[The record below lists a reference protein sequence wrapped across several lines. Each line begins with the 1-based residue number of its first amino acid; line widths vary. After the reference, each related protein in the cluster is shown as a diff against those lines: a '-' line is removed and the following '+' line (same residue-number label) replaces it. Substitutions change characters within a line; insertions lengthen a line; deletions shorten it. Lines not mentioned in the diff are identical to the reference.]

1 MKQGIEGETGML
13 KEPKKANRRHV
24 ELAQKILEAANE
36 RAMTEGERLAEQAIA
51 NICNVS
57 RTPVRKAFQVLAER
71 GILLRDA
78 DGSYRFAIDPVKAV
92 RLDDSSDA
100 TPEDDVRAAILRD
113 LAAARISDTQT
124 VASLQRRYGV
134 TRLAVQN
141 SLMKLSEEN
150 LAERGAGQQWLLKQF
165 TVNADSG
172 AKSYEFRLAMEP
184 LALTMPDFKRDT
196 TAILSLRQS
205 MLALRAMDETNFDRR
220 LFQRT
225 DMDFHILIAKC
236 CGNPFVAEALISH
249 HTRRFALPTNVHPGT
264 FRLMQSNTE
273 HIQILEQIERG
284 QMTLAADL
292 MRVHIQLSQAVRPRL
307 AGRGVPPSLKM
318 TTR

>member
-1 MKQGIEGETGML
+1 ML
-13 KEPKKANRRHV
+13 KEPKKASRRHV
-24 ELAQKILEAANE
+24 ELAQKILEVANE
-36 RAMTEGERLAEQAIA
+36 RGMMEGERLAEQAIA
-51 NICNVS
+51 TICNVS

-71 GILLRDA
+71 GMLIRDVE
-78 DGSYRFAIDPVKAV
+78 GSYRFAIDPVSAV
-92 RLDDSSDA
+92 RL
-100 TPEDDVRAAILRD
+100 EDPVEPGAEEDVRASILRD
-113 LAAARISDTQT
+113 LAAARIGEAQT

-141 SLMKLSEEN
+141 SLMKLSEEH

-172 AKSYEFRLAMEP
+172 TKSFEFRLALEP
-184 LALTMPDFKRDT
+184 LAMTMPDFRRDP

-205 MLALRAMDETNFDRR
+205 MMALAGMDEKSFDRR

-225 DMDFHILIAKC
+225 DMDFHILIAKS
-236 CGNPFVAEALISH
+236 CGNPFLAETLISH
-249 HTRRFALPTNVHPGT
+249 HTRRFALPTQSHPGT
-264 FRLMQSNTE
+264 FRLMQSNAE
-273 HIQILEQIERG
+273 HMQILEQIERG

-292 MRVHIQLSQAVRPRL
+292 MRVHIQQSQAVRPRL

-318 TTR
+318 TSR

>member
-1 MKQGIEGETGML
+1 ML
-13 KEPKKANRRHV
+13 KEPKKASRRHV
-24 ELAQKILEAANE
+24 ELAQKILEVANE
-36 RAMTEGERLAEQAIA
+36 RGMMEGERLAEQAIA
-51 NICNVS
+51 TICNVS

-71 GILLRDA
+71 GMLVRDVE
-78 DGSYRFAIDPVKAV
+78 GSYRFAIDPVSAV
-92 RLDDSSDA
+92 RL
-100 TPEDDVRAAILRD
+100 EDPVEPGAEEDVRASILRD
-113 LAAARISDTQT
+113 LAAARIGEAQT

-172 AKSYEFRLAMEP
+172 TKSFEFRLALEP
-184 LALTMPDFKRDT
+184 LAMTMPDFRRDP

-205 MLALRAMDETNFDRR
+205 MMALAGMDEKSFDRR

-225 DMDFHILIAKC
+225 DMDFHILIAKS
-236 CGNPFVAEALISH
+236 CGNPFLAETLISH
-249 HTRRFALPTNVHPGT
+249 HTRRFALPTQSHPGT
-264 FRLMQSNTE
+264 FRLMQSNAE
-273 HIQILEQIERG
+273 HMQILEQIERG

-292 MRVHIQLSQAVRPRL
+292 MRVHIQQSQAVRPRL

-318 TTR
+318 TSR

>member
-1 MKQGIEGETGML
+1 ML
-13 KEPKKANRRHV
+13 KEPKKASRRHV
-24 ELAQKILEAANE
+24 ELAQKILEVANE
-36 RAMTEGERLAEQAIA
+36 RGMMEGERLAEQAIA
-51 NICNVS
+51 TICNVS

-71 GILLRDA
+71 GMLVRDVE
-78 DGSYRFAIDPVKAV
+78 GSYRFAIDPVSAV
-92 RLDDSSDA
+92 RL
-100 TPEDDVRAAILRD
+100 EDPVEPGAEEDVRASILRD
-113 LAAARISDTQT
+113 LAAARIGEAQT

-172 AKSYEFRLAMEP
+172 TKSFEFRLALEP
-184 LALTMPDFKRDT
+184 LAMTMPDFRRDP

-205 MLALRAMDETNFDRR
+205 MMALAGMDEKSFDRR

-225 DMDFHILIAKC
+225 DMDFHILIAKS
-236 CGNPFVAEALISH
+236 CGNPFLAETLISH
-249 HTRRFALPTNVHPGT
+249 HTRRFALPTQSHPGT
-264 FRLMQSNTE
+264 FRLMQSNAE
-273 HIQILEQIERG
+273 HMQIVEQIERG

-292 MRVHIQLSQAVRPRL
+292 MRVHIQQSQAVRPRL

-318 TTR
+318 TSR

>member
-1 MKQGIEGETGML
+1 ML
-13 KEPKKANRRHV
+13 KEPKKASRRHV
-24 ELAQKILEAANE
+24 ELAQKILEVANE
-36 RAMTEGERLAEQAIA
+36 RGMMEGERLAEQAIA
-51 NICNVS
+51 TICNVS

-71 GILLRDA
+71 GMLIRDVE
-78 DGSYRFAIDPVKAV
+78 GSYRFAIDPVSAV
-92 RLDDSSDA
+92 RLEDSVEPGA
-100 TPEDDVRAAILRD
+100 EEDVRASILRD
-113 LAAARISDTQT
+113 LAAARIGEAQT

-141 SLMKLSEEN
+141 SLMKLSEEH

-172 AKSYEFRLAMEP
+172 TKSFEFRLALEP
-184 LALTMPDFKRDT
+184 LAMTMPDFRRDP

-205 MLALRAMDETNFDRR
+205 MMALAGMDEKSFDRR

-225 DMDFHILIAKC
+225 DMDFHILIAKS
-236 CGNPFVAEALISH
+236 CGNPFLAETLISH
-249 HTRRFALPTNVHPGT
+249 HTRRFALPTQSHPGT
-264 FRLMQSNTE
+264 FRLMQSNAE
-273 HIQILEQIERG
+273 HMQILEQIERG

-292 MRVHIQLSQAVRPRL
+292 MRVHIQQSQAVRPRL

-318 TTR
+318 TSR

>member
-1 MKQGIEGETGML
+1 ML
-13 KEPKKANRRHV
+13 KEPKKASRRHV
-24 ELAQKILEAANE
+24 ELAQKILEVANE
-36 RAMTEGERLAEQAIA
+36 RGMMEGERLAEQAIA
-51 NICNVS
+51 TICNVS

-71 GILLRDA
+71 GMLVRDVE
-78 DGSYRFAIDPVKAV
+78 GSYRFAIDPVSAV
-92 RLDDSSDA
+92 RL
-100 TPEDDVRAAILRD
+100 EDPVEPSAEEDVRASILRD
-113 LAAARISDTQT
+113 LAAARIGEAQT

-141 SLMKLSEEN
+141 SLMKLSEEH

-172 AKSYEFRLAMEP
+172 TKSFEFRLALEP
-184 LALTMPDFKRDT
+184 LAMTMPDFRRDP

-205 MLALRAMDETNFDRR
+205 MMALAGMDEKSFDRR

-225 DMDFHILIAKC
+225 DMDFHILIAKS
-236 CGNPFVAEALISH
+236 CGNPFLAETLISH
-249 HTRRFALPTNVHPGT
+249 HTRRFALPTQSHPGT
-264 FRLMQSNTE
+264 FRLMQSNAE
-273 HIQILEQIERG
+273 HMQILEQIERG

-292 MRVHIQLSQAVRPRL
+292 MRVHIQQSQAVRPRL

-318 TTR
+318 TSR